1 MSQFRK
7 LVEEV
12 KLEQACGEDILDEGW
27 GKTLGTMATAAAIGM
42 GGIQGADAKTD
53 PEALRSG
60 AHNITAQYEHGG
72 KEYKAISYDNYGGY
86 SYGKEQIST
95 NRGNKQNK
103 PCSTFDFFLKYAGQK
118 APYIKNKLN
127 AAGGWKGAFK
137 ATPEFRKAWL
147 QLADQKEFQDVY
159 DNFMLEKQV
168 LPTYR
173 ILDNQGS
180 PVLDKITRWGSQN
193 AAMQAAI
200 RSAVVQ
206 HGISGAAKLIKAVV
220 AEHNPAN
227 MGEFIRNLYAYRAKK
242 FPSHKNR
249 YTDECKNVIEF
260 LKSDDSNIETAY
272 GHKPGQSGYELNQL
286 ISKIANNPD
295 PVVSMPTKPQKASVS
310 VKPQPQKTAV
320 KAPAKKVAPAKKK

>member
-1 MSQFRK
+1 MSEFRR
-7 LVEEV
+7 LVEQV
-12 KLEQACGEDILDEGW
+12 KLEQACGEDVLDEGW
-27 GKTLGTMATAAAIGM
+27 GKTLGTLATAAAIGM

-95 NRGNKQNK
+95 NRGDKTNK

-118 APYIKNKLN
+118 APYIRNKLN

-147 QLADQKEFQDVY
+147 QLADQKEFQEVY

-180 PVLDKITRWGSQN
+180 PALDKITRWGSQN

-200 RSAVVQ
+200 RSAIVQ
-206 HGISGAAKLIKAVV
+206 HGIGGAAKLIKAVV
-220 AEHNPAN
+220 AKHNPAN
-227 MGEFIRNLYAYRAKK
+227 MGEFIRNLYDYRAKK

-249 YTDECKNVIEF
+249 YTDECKKVIEF
-260 LKSDDSNIETAY
+260 LKSDDSNIDVAY
-272 GHKPGQSGYELNQL
+272 GHKPGQSGYELDQL
-286 ISKIANNPD
+286 INKIAANPVQ
-295 PVVSMPTKPQKASVS
+295 PEKVS
-310 VKPQPQKTAV
+310 V
-320 KAPAKKVAPAKKK
+320 KAPAKATKNTKVAKAKK